1 MTTIEPP
8 IATSRK
14 PAAIVQRRSKPVNG
28 SDVAFFAAA
37 VVDVGSLAFSGVV
50 VFSGV
55 LLSFDGDV
63 PVVGVGDVGVDDVG
77 VVAGVVVDVVFG
89 VVL

>member
-14 PAAIVQRRSKPVNG
+14 PAAIVHRRSKPVKG
-28 SDVAFFAAA
+28 SDVAFFAA
-37 VVDVGSLAFSGVV
+37 VVDVGSVAFSGVV

-63 PVVGVGDVGVDDVG
+63 PVVGVGEVGGDDVG
-77 VVAGVVVDVVFG
+77 VVPGVVVDVVFG